1 MEAKLTQLF
10 MEIAPLLL
18 VVFGLP
24 AVSWL
29 GFNLLFKKPTTK
41 QDRLPR
47 VTHDSRGD
55 IKGTITGGPRRT

>member
-29 GFNLLFKKPTTK
+29 GLNLLFKKPNKT
-41 QDRLPR
+41 R
-47 VTHDSRGD
+47 
-55 IKGTITGGPRRT
+55 